1 MLSDAQKR
9 AQKAYRQRERE
20 AGRFKRVTIEFAGA
34 GGAEQYARLREAAEA
49 QGVPPA
55 SFVRSL
61 IVKALE

>member
-9 AQKAYRQRERE
+9 AQKAYRQRERD

-34 GGAEQYARLREAAEA
+34 GGAEQYARMREAAEA

>member
-9 AQKAYRQRERE
+9 AKKAYRQRERD

>member
-1 MLSDAQKR
+1 MATEAQKR

-20 AGRFKRVTIEFAGA
+20 AGRFKRLTIEFMGA

-55 SFVRSL
+55 SFVRAL
-61 IVKALE
+61 IVKALG

>member
-9 AQKAYRQRERE
+9 AHKAYRQRERE
-20 AGRFKRVTIEFAGA
+20 AGRFKRLTIEFTGA

-55 SFVRSL
+55 SFVRAL

>member
-9 AQKAYRQRERE
+9 AQKAYRQRERD

>member
-1 MLSDAQKR
+1 MATEAQKR

-20 AGRFKRVTIEFAGA
+20 AGRFKRVTIEFTGS
-34 GGAEQYARLREAAEA
+34 GGVEQYARLREAAEA

-61 IVKALE
+61 IVKALG

>member
-9 AQKAYRQRERE
+9 AQKASRQRERD

>member
-9 AQKAYRQRERE
+9 AQKAYRQRERD

-61 IVKALE
+61 IVKAWE

>member
-9 AQKAYRQRERE
+9 AQKAYRQRERD

-61 IVKALE
+61 IVKALG